1 MQDFK
6 RFSVI
11 CSVGGI
17 NSAGRSSFDFSYK
30 RLVLDKLDVS
40 AKKFLLK
47 DLSSLTNSEISSEKD
62 ILKKTLVRTI
72 NSDLF
77 DPELLMKDIMN
88 VNAAGQLPEGI
99 DLAKMYNSRQHPKG
113 IQMTIF
119 GVTDCLKN
127 LGRDWDSELKPLL
140 DPKRIGVF
148 SGPAIGQLDYEGMG
162 GLLQSRK
169 IGKRASSKHLSM
181 SLIGMSADFINAYVL
196 GSLGKT
202 GTVAGACATFLYN
215 LDLALKGIKNNE
227 LDFSIVGSAEAPINP
242 EITDG
247 FLATTGIAD
256 DKKILEMQNRNSDD
270 NFEEVDHKNA
280 CRPFGDNAGM
290 ILGEAAQ
297 FVAVTT
303 LEFALENG
311 LNILGGF
318 TDVAINADGFKKSI
332 SSPGIGNYLTMA
344 QSLSNTLKIGCSI
357 ENSIVI
363 AHGTGTF
370 QNRSTESDVL
380 NRVAEGFELKSWKVT
395 ALKGMLGHTMG
406 PAAGDELITA
416 IGIWNHGLIPGI
428 NTTKKLADDVL
439 TDNLDFCLKTK
450 EVDKETVNAIY
461 LNAKG
466 FGGNNGSCG
475 IVSPGFIKSKIDKQK
490 LKSYETKL
498 SLTEEKRNIYYEES
512 VNGKYELIYRFN
524 EEILNPSKD
533 MKISKD
539 KISISNYKDIEEII
553 LPETNMIYRLSFLF

>member
-6 RFSVI
+6 RFPVI

-30 RLVLDKLDVS
+30 RLVIDNLDANS
-40 AKKFLLK
+40 KKTLLK
-47 DLSSLTNSEISSEKD
+47 DLNSLTNSEISSEKD
-62 ILKKTLVRTI
+62 IFEKTLVRKV

-77 DPELLMKDIMN
+77 DPDLLMKDVMN

-99 DLAKMYNSRQHPKG
+99 NLSKMYNSRQHPKG

-119 GVTDCLKN
+119 GVTDCLRNMGK
-127 LGRDWDSELKPLL
+127 DWDTEIKPLL
-140 DPKRIGVF
+140 DPKKIGVF

-181 SLIGMSADFINAYVL
+181 SLIGMSADFINAYVI

-215 LDLALKGIKNNE
+215 LDLALKGIKNDE

-256 DKKILEMQNRNSDD
+256 DKKILEMQIRNNDD
-270 NFEEVDHKNA
+270 NTEEVDHKNA

-311 LNILGGF
+311 LKILGGF

-332 SSPGIGNYLTMA
+332 SSPGIGNYITMA

-357 ENSIVI
+357 QESIVI

-380 NRVAEGFELKSWKVT
+380 SRVAEGFKLKNWKVT

-416 IGIWNHGLIPGI
+416 LGIWNHGLIPGI
-428 NTTKKLADDVL
+428 NTTKKLANDVL
-439 TDNLDFCLKTK
+439 SDNLDFCLNTR
-450 EVDKETVNAIY
+450 EVDREKIDAIY

-475 IVSPGFIKSKIDKQK
+475 VVSPSFIQSKINKRDFKN
-490 LKSYETKL
+490 YEEKL
-498 SLTEEKRNIYYEES
+498 SETEAKRKVYLEES
-512 VNGKYELIYRFN
+512 NNGNYDLIYRFK
-524 EEILNPSKD
+524 EEVLDPSGD
-533 MKISKD
+533 MKITKD
-539 KISISNYKDIEEII
+539 KISISDYKDID
-553 LPETNMIYRLSFLF
+553 L

>member
-6 RFSVI
+6 RFPVI

-30 RLVLDKLDVS
+30 RLIIDKLDANS
-40 AKKFLLK
+40 KKSLLK
-47 DLSSLTNSEISSEKD
+47 DLNSLTNSEISSEKD
-62 ILKKTLVRTI
+62 IFEKTLVRKV

-77 DPELLMKDIMN
+77 DPDLLMKDVMN
-88 VNAAGQLPEGI
+88 VNAAGQIPEGI
-99 DLAKMYNSRQHPKG
+99 NLSKMYNSRQHPKG

-127 LGRDWDSELKPLL
+127 MGKDWGTEIKPLL
-140 DPKRIGVF
+140 DPKKIGVF

-256 DKKILEMQNRNSDD
+256 DKKIIDMQIRNNDD
-270 NFEEVDHKNA
+270 SPEEVDHKNA

-311 LNILGGF
+311 LKILGGF
-318 TDVAINADGFKKSI
+318 TDVAINADGFKQSI

-357 ENSIVI
+357 KDSIVI

-380 NRVAEGFELKSWKVT
+380 NRVAEGFELKNWKVT

-428 NTTKKLADDVL
+428 NTTKKLADDVSS
-439 TDNLDFCLKTK
+439 DNLDFCLNTR
-450 EVDKETVNAIY
+450 EVDKENVDSIF

-475 IVSPGFIKSKIDKQK
+475 VVSPNFIKSKINKND
-490 LKSYETKL
+490 LKNYEKKL
-498 SLTEEKRNIYYEES
+498 SDTEAKRKAYLEES
-512 VNGKYELIYRFN
+512 NNGNYNLIYRFK
-524 EEILNPSKD
+524 EEILDPSKD
-533 MKISKD
+533 MKITKD
-539 KISISNYKDIEEII
+539 KISISDYKDIE
-553 LPETNMIYRLSFLF
+553 L

>member
-6 RFSVI
+6 RFPVI

-30 RLVLDKLDVS
+30 RLVMDKLDS
-40 AKKFLLK
+40 PSKKTLLK
-47 DLSSLTNSEISSEKD
+47 DLNSLTNSEISSEKD
-62 ILKKTLVRTI
+62 ILEKTLVRKV

-77 DPELLMKDIMN
+77 DPELLMKDVMN

-99 DLAKMYNSRQHPKG
+99 NLSEMYNSRQHPKG

-127 LGRDWDSELKPLL
+127 LGKDWDTELKPLL
-140 DPKRIGVF
+140 DPKKIGVF

-227 LDFSIVGSAEAPINP
+227 LDFSIVGSAEAPVNP

-256 DKKILEMQNRNSDD
+256 DKKILEMQNRNNDD
-270 NFEEVDHKNA
+270 RPEEVDHKNA

-303 LEFALENG
+303 LEFALDNG
-311 LNILGGF
+311 LKILGGF

-332 SSPGIGNYLTMA
+332 SSPGIGNYITMA

-357 ENSIVI
+357 QESIVI

-380 NRVAEGFELKSWKVT
+380 NRVAEGFELKNWKVT

-406 PAAGDELITA
+406 PAAGDELMTA
-416 IGIWNHGLIPGI
+416 IGIWNYGFIPGI

-439 TDNLDFCLKTK
+439 SDNLDFCLNTR
-450 EVDKETVNAIY
+450 EVDLEKVDAIY

-475 IVSPGFIKSKIDKQK
+475 VVSPSFIKSKINQKDLKNYESKLQETEDKR
-490 LKSYETKL
+490 SAYFED
-498 SLTEEKRNIYYEES
+498 SN
-512 VNGKYELIYRFN
+512 NGNYELIYRFK
-524 EEILNPSKD
+524 EEILDPEGD
-533 MKISKD
+533 MKITKE
-539 KISISNYKDIEEII
+539 KISISNYKDID
-553 LPETNMIYRLSFLF
+553 L

>member
-6 RFSVI
+6 RFPVI

-30 RLVLDKLDVS
+30 RLVLDKLDAS

-47 DLSSLTNSEISSEKD
+47 DLSSLTNSEISSEQD
-62 ILKKTLVRTI
+62 ILTKTLVRTI

-99 DLAKMYNSRQHPKG
+99 DLSTMYNSRQHPKG

-127 LGRDWDSELKPLL
+127 LGKDWDSELKPLL

-380 NRVAEGFELKSWKVT
+380 NRVAEGFDLKSWKVT

-498 SLTEEKRNIYYEES
+498 SLTEEKRNIYFEES

-539 KISISNYKDIEEII
+539 KISISNYKDID
-553 LPETNMIYRLSFLF
+553 L

>member
-1 MQDFK
+1 
-6 RFSVI
+6 
-11 CSVGGI
+11 
-17 NSAGRSSFDFSYK
+17 
-30 RLVLDKLDVS
+30 
-40 AKKFLLK
+40 
-47 DLSSLTNSEISSEKD
+47 
-62 ILKKTLVRTI
+62 
-72 NSDLF
+72 
-77 DPELLMKDIMN
+77 
-88 VNAAGQLPEGI
+88 PEGI
-99 DLAKMYNSRQHPKG
+99 NLSKMYNSRQHPKG

-119 GVTDCLKN
+119 GVTDCLRNMGK
-127 LGRDWDSELKPLL
+127 DWDTEIKPLL
-140 DPKRIGVF
+140 DPKKIGVF

-256 DKKILEMQNRNSDD
+256 DKKILEMQIRNNDD
-270 NFEEVDHKNA
+270 NSEEVDHKNA

-303 LEFALENG
+303 FEFAIKNG
-311 LNILGGF
+311 LKILGGF

-332 SSPGIGNYLTMA
+332 SSPGIGNYITMA

-357 ENSIVI
+357 QESIVI

-380 NRVAEGFELKSWKVT
+380 NRVAEGFKLKNWKVT

-416 IGIWNHGLIPGI
+416 LGIWNHGLIPGI

-439 TDNLDFCLKTK
+439 SNNLDFCLNTQ
-450 EVDKETVNAIY
+450 EVDKEKVDAIY

-475 IVSPGFIKSKIDKQK
+475 VVSPSFIKSKIDKK
-490 LKSYETKL
+490 DLKDYEEKL
-498 SLTEEKRNIYYEES
+498 SETEAKRKVYLEES
-512 VNGKYELIYRFN
+512 NNGNYDLIYRFK
-524 EEILNPSKD
+524 EEVLDPSED
-533 MKISKD
+533 MKITVD
-539 KISISNYKDIEEII
+539 KISISDYRDID
-553 LPETNMIYRLSFLF
+553 L

>member
-6 RFSVI
+6 RFPVI

-30 RLVLDKLDVS
+30 RLVIDNLDANSKKL
-40 AKKFLLK
+40 LLK
-47 DLSSLTNSEISSEKD
+47 DLNSLTNSEISSEKD
-62 ILKKTLVRTI
+62 IFEKTLVRKV

-77 DPELLMKDIMN
+77 DPDLLMKDVMN

-99 DLAKMYNSRQHPKG
+99 NLSKMYNSRQHPKG

-119 GVTDCLKN
+119 GVTDCLRNMGK
-127 LGRDWDSELKPLL
+127 DWDTEIKPLL
-140 DPKRIGVF
+140 DPKKIGVF

-181 SLIGMSADFINAYVL
+181 SLIGMSADFINAYVI

-215 LDLALKGIKNNE
+215 LDLALKGIKNDE

-256 DKKILEMQNRNSDD
+256 DKKILEMQIRNNDD
-270 NFEEVDHKNA
+270 NTEEVDHKNA

-311 LNILGGF
+311 LKILGGF

-332 SSPGIGNYLTMA
+332 SSPGIGNYITMA

-357 ENSIVI
+357 QESIVI

-380 NRVAEGFELKSWKVT
+380 NRVAEGFKLKNWKVT

-416 IGIWNHGLIPGI
+416 LGIWNHGLIPGI

-439 TDNLDFCLKTK
+439 SDNLDFCLNTQ
-450 EVDKETVNAIY
+450 EVDKEKVDAIY

-475 IVSPGFIKSKIDKQK
+475 VVSPSFIKSKIDKK
-490 LKSYETKL
+490 DLKDYEEKL
-498 SLTEEKRNIYYEES
+498 SETEAKRKVYLEES
-512 VNGKYELIYRFN
+512 NNGNYDLIYRFK
-524 EEILNPSKD
+524 EEVLDPSED
-533 MKISKD
+533 MKITVD
-539 KISISNYKDIEEII
+539 KISISDYKDID
-553 LPETNMIYRLSFLF
+553 L

>member
-1 MQDFK
+1 MLNLK
-6 RFSVI
+6 RFPVI

-17 NSAGRSSFDFSYK
+17 NSAGRSSFNFSYK
-30 RLVLDKLDVS
+30 RLIIENLNKE
-40 AKKFLLK
+40 KKIELLK
-47 DLSSLTNSEISSEKD
+47 DLNNLTSGKISSETD
-62 ILKKTLVRTI
+62 ILNKTLVRKI
-72 NSDLF
+72 NADLY
-77 DPELLMKDIMN
+77 DPELLMTDVMK

-99 DLAKMYNSRQHPKG
+99 DISKTYNSRQHPKG

-127 LGRDWDSELKPLL
+127 IGKDWDNEIKPYIN
-140 DPKRIGVF
+140 PKRIGVF

-169 IGKRASSKHLSM
+169 IGKRATSKHLSM
-181 SLIGMSADFINAYVL
+181 SLIGMSADFINAYIL

-227 LDFSIVGSAEAPINP
+227 LDFTIVGSSEAPINP

-256 DKKILEMQNRNSDD
+256 DKKILEMQKRNGEGDNEINYRNS
-270 NFEEVDHKNA
+270 

-290 ILGEAAQ
+290 ILGEGAQ

-303 LEFALENG
+303 LEFALEKG
-311 LNILGGF
+311 LQILGGF

-344 QSLSNTLKIGCSI
+344 QSLSNTMKIGCSLK
-357 ENSIVI
+357 NSMVV

-380 NRVAEGFELKSWKVT
+380 NKVAEGFELKDWKVT

-406 PAAGDELITA
+406 PAAGDELMVA
-416 IGIWNHGLIPGI
+416 LGIWNQGIIPGI
-428 NTTKKLADDVL
+428 NTTNKLAQDVSSE
-439 TDNLDFCLKTK
+439 NLQFCLENT
-450 EVDKETVNAIY
+450 EVEKETIDTIF

-475 IVSPGFIKSKIDKQK
+475 VVSPYFIESLLDKK
-490 LKSYETKL
+490 TLDKHKTMVSETNYAR
-498 SLTEEKRNIYYEES
+498 EEYFEQSI
-512 VNGKYELIYRFN
+512 NGSYELIYKSN
-524 EEILNPSKD
+524 EEILDPDID
-533 MKISKD
+533 MTISKD
-539 KISISNYKDIEEII
+539 RVTLKSFKDID
-553 LPETNMIYRLSFLF
+553 L

>member
-1 MQDFK
+1 KFYMQDFK
-6 RFSVI
+6 RFPVI

-30 RLVLDKLDVS
+30 RLVIDNLDANSKKL
-40 AKKFLLK
+40 LLK
-47 DLSSLTNSEISSEKD
+47 DLNSLTNSEISSEKD
-62 ILKKTLVRTI
+62 IFEKTLVRKV
-72 NSDLF
+72 NSDLY
-77 DPELLMKDIMN
+77 DPDLLMKDVMN

-99 DLAKMYNSRQHPKG
+99 NLSKMYNSRQHPKG

-119 GVTDCLKN
+119 GVTDCLRNMGK
-127 LGRDWDSELKPLL
+127 DWDTEIKPLL
-140 DPKRIGVF
+140 DPKKIGVF

-256 DKKILEMQNRNSDD
+256 DKKILEMQIRNNDD
-270 NFEEVDHKNA
+270 NSEEVDHKNA

-303 LEFALENG
+303 LEFAIKNG
-311 LNILGGF
+311 LKILGGF

-332 SSPGIGNYLTMA
+332 SSPGIGNYITMA

-357 ENSIVI
+357 EESIVI

-380 NRVAEGFELKSWKVT
+380 NRVAEGFKLKNWKVT

-416 IGIWNHGLIPGI
+416 LGIWNHGLIPGI

-439 TDNLDFCLKTK
+439 SNNLDFCLNTQ
-450 EVDKETVNAIY
+450 EVDKEKVDAIY

-475 IVSPGFIKSKIDKQK
+475 VVSPSFIKSKIDKK
-490 LKSYETKL
+490 DLKDYEEKL
-498 SLTEEKRNIYYEES
+498 SETEAKRKVYLEES
-512 VNGKYELIYRFN
+512 NNGNYDLIYRFK
-524 EEILNPSKD
+524 EEVLDPSED
-533 MKISKD
+533 MKITVD
-539 KISISNYKDIEEII
+539 KISISDYRDID
-553 LPETNMIYRLSFLF
+553 L

>member
-6 RFSVI
+6 RFPVI

-30 RLVLDKLDVS
+30 RLVIDNLDANS
-40 AKKFLLK
+40 KKTLLK
-47 DLSSLTNSEISSEKD
+47 DLNSLSNSEISSEKD
-62 ILKKTLVRTI
+62 IFEKTLVRKI
-72 NSDLF
+72 NSALF
-77 DPELLMKDIMN
+77 DPDLLMKDVMN

-99 DLAKMYNSRQHPKG
+99 NLSKMYNSRQHPKG

-119 GVTDCLKN
+119 GVTDCLRNMGK
-127 LGRDWDSELKPLL
+127 DWDTEIKPLL
-140 DPKRIGVF
+140 DPKKIGVF

-181 SLIGMSADFINAYVL
+181 SLIGMSADFINAYVI

-215 LDLALKGIKNNE
+215 LDLALKGIKNDE

-256 DKKILEMQNRNSDD
+256 DKKILEMQIRNNDD
-270 NFEEVDHKNA
+270 NTEEVDHKNA

-311 LNILGGF
+311 LKILGGF

-332 SSPGIGNYLTMA
+332 SSPGIGNYITMA

-357 ENSIVI
+357 QESIVI

-380 NRVAEGFELKSWKVT
+380 SRVAEGFKLKNWKVT

-416 IGIWNHGLIPGI
+416 LGIWNHGLIPGI
-428 NTTKKLADDVL
+428 NTTKKLANDVL
-439 TDNLDFCLKTK
+439 SDNLDFCLNTR
-450 EVDKETVNAIY
+450 EVDREKIDAIY

-475 IVSPGFIKSKIDKQK
+475 VVSPSFIKSKINKRDFKN
-490 LKSYETKL
+490 YEEKL
-498 SLTEEKRNIYYEES
+498 SDAEAKRKVYLEES
-512 VNGKYELIYRFN
+512 NNGNYDLIYRFK
-524 EEILNPSKD
+524 EEILDPSGD
-533 MKISKD
+533 MKITKD
-539 KISISNYKDIEEII
+539 KISISDYKDID
-553 LPETNMIYRLSFLF
+553 L

>member
-1 MQDFK
+1 MLNLK
-6 RFSVI
+6 RFPVI

-30 RLVLDKLDVS
+30 RLIIENLNKE
-40 AKKFLLK
+40 KKIELLK
-47 DLSSLTNSEISSEKD
+47 DLNNLTSGKITSEID
-62 ILKKTLVRTI
+62 ILNNTLVRKI
-72 NSDLF
+72 NSDLY
-77 DPELLMKDIMN
+77 DPELLMTDVMK

-99 DLAKMYNSRQHPKG
+99 DISKMYNSRQHPKG

-127 LGRDWDSELKPLL
+127 IGKDWDNEIKPHIN
-140 DPKRIGVF
+140 PKRIGVF

-169 IGKRASSKHLSM
+169 IGKRATSKHLSM
-181 SLIGMSADFINAYVL
+181 SLIGMSADFINAYIL

-227 LDFSIVGSAEAPINP
+227 LDFTIVGSSEAPINP

-256 DKKILEMQNRNSDD
+256 DKKILEMQKRNGEGDNEINYRNS
-270 NFEEVDHKNA
+270 

-290 ILGEAAQ
+290 ILGEGAQ
-297 FVAVTT
+297 FVAITT
-303 LEFALENG
+303 LEFALEKG
-311 LNILGGF
+311 LQILGGF

-344 QSLSNTLKIGCSI
+344 QSLSNTMKIGCSLK
-357 ENSIVI
+357 NSMVV

-380 NRVAEGFELKSWKVT
+380 NKVAEGFELKDWKVT

-406 PAAGDELITA
+406 PAAGDELMVA
-416 IGIWNHGLIPGI
+416 LGIWNQGIIPGI
-428 NTTKKLADDVL
+428 NTTDKLAQDVSSE
-439 TDNLDFCLKTK
+439 NLKFCLKNT
-450 EVDKETVNAIY
+450 EVEKETIDTIF

-475 IVSPGFIKSKIDKQK
+475 VVSPYFIESLLDKKTLDKHKTMVSETNYAREEYFEQSING
-490 LKSYETKL
+490 SYE
-498 SLTEEKRNIYYEES
+498 LTYKS
-512 VNGKYELIYRFN
+512 N
-524 EEILNPSKD
+524 EEILDPDID
-533 MKISKD
+533 MKITKD
-539 KISISNYKDIEEII
+539 RVTIKNFKDID
-553 LPETNMIYRLSFLF
+553 L

>member
-6 RFSVI
+6 RFPVI

-30 RLVLDKLDVS
+30 RLVIDNLDANS
-40 AKKFLLK
+40 KKTLLK
-47 DLSSLTNSEISSEKD
+47 DLNSLTNSEISSEKD
-62 ILKKTLVRTI
+62 IFEKTLVRKV
-72 NSDLF
+72 NSALF
-77 DPELLMKDIMN
+77 DPDLLMKDVMN

-99 DLAKMYNSRQHPKG
+99 NLSKMYNSRQHPKG

-119 GVTDCLKN
+119 GVTDCLRNMGK
-127 LGRDWDSELKPLL
+127 DWDTEIKPLL
-140 DPKRIGVF
+140 DPKKIGVF

-181 SLIGMSADFINAYVL
+181 SLIGMSADFINAYVI

-215 LDLALKGIKNNE
+215 LDLALKGIKNDE

-256 DKKILEMQNRNSDD
+256 DKKILEMQIRNNDD
-270 NFEEVDHKNA
+270 NTEEVDHKNA

-290 ILGEAAQ
+290 TLGEAAQ

-311 LNILGGF
+311 LKILGGF

-332 SSPGIGNYLTMA
+332 SSPGIGNYITMA

-357 ENSIVI
+357 QESIVI

-380 NRVAEGFELKSWKVT
+380 NRVAEGFKLKNWKVT

-416 IGIWNHGLIPGI
+416 LGIWNHGLIPGI

-439 TDNLDFCLKTK
+439 SDNLDFCLNTQ
-450 EVDKETVNAIY
+450 EVDKEKVDAIY

-475 IVSPGFIKSKIDKQK
+475 VVSPSFIKSKINKRDFKN
-490 LKSYETKL
+490 YEEKL
-498 SLTEEKRNIYYEES
+498 SETEAKRKVYLEES
-512 VNGKYELIYRFN
+512 NNGNYDLIYRFK
-524 EEILNPSKD
+524 EEVLDPSED
-533 MKISKD
+533 MKITVD
-539 KISISNYKDIEEII
+539 KISISDYKDID
-553 LPETNMIYRLSFLF
+553 L

>member
-6 RFSVI
+6 RFPVI

-30 RLVLDKLDVS
+30 RLVIDNLDANS
-40 AKKFLLK
+40 KKTLLK
-47 DLSSLTNSEISSEKD
+47 DLNSLTNSEISSEKD
-62 ILKKTLVRTI
+62 IFEKTLVRKV
-72 NSDLF
+72 NSALF
-77 DPELLMKDIMN
+77 DPDLLMKDVMN

-99 DLAKMYNSRQHPKG
+99 NLSKMYNSRQHPKG

-119 GVTDCLKN
+119 GVTDCLRNMGK
-127 LGRDWDSELKPLL
+127 DWDTEIKPLL
-140 DPKRIGVF
+140 DPKKIGVF

-181 SLIGMSADFINAYVL
+181 SLIGMSADFINAYVI

-215 LDLALKGIKNNE
+215 LDLALKGIKNDE

-256 DKKILEMQNRNSDD
+256 DKKILEMQIRNNDD
-270 NFEEVDHKNA
+270 NTEEVDHKNA

-311 LNILGGF
+311 LKILGGF

-332 SSPGIGNYLTMA
+332 SSPGIGNYITMA

-357 ENSIVI
+357 QESIVI

-380 NRVAEGFELKSWKVT
+380 NRVAEGFKLKNWKVT

-416 IGIWNHGLIPGI
+416 LGIWNHGLIPGI

-439 TDNLDFCLKTK
+439 SDNLDFCLNTQ
-450 EVDKETVNAIY
+450 EVDKEKVDAIY

-475 IVSPGFIKSKIDKQK
+475 VVSPSFIKSKIDKK
-490 LKSYETKL
+490 VLKDYEEKL
-498 SLTEEKRNIYYEES
+498 SETEAKRKVYLEES
-512 VNGKYELIYRFN
+512 NNGNYDLIYRFK
-524 EEILNPSKD
+524 EEILDPSED
-533 MKISKD
+533 MKITKD
-539 KISISNYKDIEEII
+539 KISISDYKDID
-553 LPETNMIYRLSFLF
+553 L

>member
-6 RFSVI
+6 RFPVI

-30 RLVLDKLDVS
+30 RLILDSLDTQS
-40 AKKFLLK
+40 KKSLLK
-47 DLSSLTNSEISSEKD
+47 DLNALTNSEISSEKD
-62 ILKKTLVRTI
+62 ILKKTLVRELD
-72 NSDLF
+72 SDLF
-77 DPELLMKDIMN
+77 DPELLMKEIMN

-99 DLAKMYNSRQHPKG
+99 DLSKMYNSRQHPKG

-127 LGRDWDSELKPLL
+127 LGKDWDTELKPLL
-140 DPKRIGVF
+140 DPKKIGVF

-196 GSLGKT
+196 GSIGKT

-227 LDFSIVGSAEAPINP
+227 IDFSIVGSAEAPINP

-256 DKKILEMQNRNSDD
+256 DKKILEMQIRNDD
-270 NFEEVDHKNA
+270 ENSIDVDHKNA

-303 LEFALENG
+303 LEFAITNG
-311 LNILGGF
+311 LKILGGF

-332 SSPGIGNYLTMA
+332 SSPGIGNYVTMA
-344 QSLSNTLKIGCSI
+344 QSLSNTLKLGCSI
-357 ENSIVI
+357 QDSIVI

-380 NRVAEGFELKSWKVT
+380 NRVAEGFELKNWKVT

-416 IGIWNHGLIPGI
+416 IGIWNHGLVPGI

-439 TDNLDFCLKTK
+439 SDNLDFCLSTK
-450 EVDKETVNAIY
+450 EIDKERVDAIY

-475 IVSPGFIKSKIDKQK
+475 VVSPNFIKSKINKKD
-490 LKSYETKL
+490 LKNYETKL
-498 SLTEEKRNIYYEES
+498 SETEEKRTIYFEES
-512 VNGKYELIYRFN
+512 INGKYDLIYRFN
-524 EEILNPSKD
+524 EEILDPTKD
-533 MKISKD
+533 IKITKD
-539 KISISNYKDIEEII
+539 KISISDYKDID
-553 LPETNMIYRLSFLF
+553 L

>member
-1 MQDFK
+1 MLDLK
-6 RFSVI
+6 RFPVI

-17 NSAGRSSFDFSYK
+17 NSAGRSSFNFSYK
-30 RLVLDKLDVS
+30 RLIIENLNKE
-40 AKKFLLK
+40 KKIELLK
-47 DLSSLTNSEISSEKD
+47 DLNNLTNGKISSEKD
-62 ILKKTLVRTI
+62 ILNKTLVRKI
-72 NSDLF
+72 NSDLY
-77 DPELLMKDIMN
+77 DPELLMADVMK

-99 DLAKMYNSRQHPKG
+99 DISKMYNSRQHPKG

-127 LGRDWDSELKPLL
+127 IGKDWDNEIKPYIN
-140 DPKRIGVF
+140 PKRIGVF

-169 IGKRASSKHLSM
+169 IGKRATSKHLSM
-181 SLIGMSADFINAYVL
+181 SLIGMSADFINAYIL

-227 LDFSIVGSAEAPINP
+227 LDFTIVGSSEAPINP

-256 DKKILEMQNRNSDD
+256 DKKILEMQKRNGEGDNEINYRNS
-270 NFEEVDHKNA
+270 

-290 ILGEAAQ
+290 ILGEGAQ

-303 LEFALENG
+303 LEFALEKG
-311 LNILGGF
+311 LQILGGF

-344 QSLSNTLKIGCSI
+344 QSLSNTMKIGCSLK
-357 ENSIVI
+357 NSMVV

-380 NRVAEGFELKSWKVT
+380 NKVAEGFELKDWKVT

-406 PAAGDELITA
+406 PAAGDELMVA
-416 IGIWNHGLIPGI
+416 LGIWNQGIIPGI
-428 NTTKKLADDVL
+428 NTTNKLAQDVSSE
-439 TDNLDFCLKTK
+439 NLKFCLENT
-450 EVDKETVNAIY
+450 EVEKETIDTIF

-475 IVSPGFIKSKIDKQK
+475 VVSPYFIESLLDKK
-490 LKSYETKL
+490 TLDKHKTMVSETNYAR
-498 SLTEEKRNIYYEES
+498 EEYFEQSI
-512 VNGKYELIYRFN
+512 NGSYELIYKSN
-524 EEILNPSKD
+524 EEILDPDID
-533 MKISKD
+533 MTISKD
-539 KISISNYKDIEEII
+539 RVTLKGFKDID
-553 LPETNMIYRLSFLF
+553 L

>member
-6 RFSVI
+6 RFPVI

-30 RLVLDKLDVS
+30 RLVIDNLDANS
-40 AKKFLLK
+40 KKTLLK
-47 DLSSLTNSEISSEKD
+47 DLNSLTNSEISSEKD
-62 ILKKTLVRTI
+62 IFEKTLVRTV

-77 DPELLMKDIMN
+77 DPDLLMKDVMN

-99 DLAKMYNSRQHPKG
+99 NLSKMYNSRQHPKG

-119 GVTDCLKN
+119 GVTDCLRNMGK
-127 LGRDWDSELKPLL
+127 DWDTEIKPLL
-140 DPKRIGVF
+140 DPKKIGVF

-181 SLIGMSADFINAYVL
+181 SLIGMSADFINAYVI

-215 LDLALKGIKNNE
+215 LDLALKGIKNDE

-256 DKKILEMQNRNSDD
+256 DKKILEMQIRNNDD
-270 NFEEVDHKNA
+270 NTEEVDHKNA

-311 LNILGGF
+311 LKILGGF

-332 SSPGIGNYLTMA
+332 SSPGIGNYITMA

-357 ENSIVI
+357 QESIVI

-380 NRVAEGFELKSWKVT
+380 SRVAEGFKLKNWKVT

-416 IGIWNHGLIPGI
+416 LGIWNHGLIPGI
-428 NTTKKLADDVL
+428 NTTKKLANDVL
-439 TDNLDFCLKTK
+439 SDNLDFCLNTR
-450 EVDKETVNAIY
+450 EVDKEKIDAIY

-475 IVSPGFIKSKIDKQK
+475 VVSPSFIKSKINKRDFKN
-490 LKSYETKL
+490 YEEKL
-498 SLTEEKRNIYYEES
+498 SETEAKRKVYLEES
-512 VNGKYELIYRFN
+512 NNGNYDLIYRFK
-524 EEILNPSKD
+524 EEVLDPSED
-533 MKISKD
+533 MKITKD
-539 KISISNYKDIEEII
+539 KISISDYKDID
-553 LPETNMIYRLSFLF
+553 L

>member
-6 RFSVI
+6 RFPVI

-30 RLVLDKLDVS
+30 RLVIDNLDANS
-40 AKKFLLK
+40 KKTLLK
-47 DLSSLTNSEISSEKD
+47 DLNSLTNSEISSEKD
-62 ILKKTLVRTI
+62 IFEKTLVRKV
-72 NSDLF
+72 NSALF
-77 DPELLMKDIMN
+77 DPDLLMKDVMN

-99 DLAKMYNSRQHPKG
+99 NLSKMYNSRQHPKG

-119 GVTDCLKN
+119 GVTDCLRNMGK
-127 LGRDWDSELKPLL
+127 DWDTEIKPLL
-140 DPKRIGVF
+140 DPKKIGVF

-181 SLIGMSADFINAYVL
+181 SLIGMSADFINAYVI

-215 LDLALKGIKNNE
+215 LDLALKGIKNDE

-256 DKKILEMQNRNSDD
+256 DKKILEMQIRNNDD
-270 NFEEVDHKNA
+270 NTEEVDHKNA

-311 LNILGGF
+311 LKILGGF

-332 SSPGIGNYLTMA
+332 SSPGIGNYITMA

-357 ENSIVI
+357 QESIVI

-380 NRVAEGFELKSWKVT
+380 SRVAEGFKLKNWKVT

-416 IGIWNHGLIPGI
+416 LGIWNHGLIPGI
-428 NTTKKLADDVL
+428 NTTKKLANDVL
-439 TDNLDFCLKTK
+439 SDNLDFCLNTR
-450 EVDKETVNAIY
+450 EVDKEKIDAIY

-475 IVSPGFIKSKIDKQK
+475 VVSPSFIKSKINKRDFKN
-490 LKSYETKL
+490 YEEKL
-498 SLTEEKRNIYYEES
+498 SDTEAKRKVYLEES
-512 VNGKYELIYRFN
+512 NNGNYDLIYRFK
-524 EEILNPSKD
+524 EEILDPSED
-533 MKISKD
+533 MKITKD
-539 KISISNYKDIEEII
+539 KISISDYKDID
-553 LPETNMIYRLSFLF
+553 L

>member
-6 RFSVI
+6 RFPVI

-30 RLVLDKLDVS
+30 RLVIDNLDANS
-40 AKKFLLK
+40 KKTLLK
-47 DLSSLTNSEISSEKD
+47 DLNSLTNSEISSEKD
-62 ILKKTLVRTI
+62 IFEKTLVRKV
-72 NSDLF
+72 NSALF
-77 DPELLMKDIMN
+77 DPDLLMKDVMN

-99 DLAKMYNSRQHPKG
+99 NLSKMYNSRQHPKG

-119 GVTDCLKN
+119 GVTDCLRNMGK
-127 LGRDWDSELKPLL
+127 DWDTEIKPLL
-140 DPKRIGVF
+140 DPKKIGVF

-181 SLIGMSADFINAYVL
+181 SLIGMSADFINAYVI

-215 LDLALKGIKNNE
+215 LDLALKGIKNDE

-256 DKKILEMQNRNSDD
+256 DKKILEMQIRNNDD
-270 NFEEVDHKNA
+270 NTEEVDHKNA

-311 LNILGGF
+311 LKILGGF

-332 SSPGIGNYLTMA
+332 SSPGIGNYITMA

-357 ENSIVI
+357 QESIVI

-380 NRVAEGFELKSWKVT
+380 SRVAEGFKLKNWKVT

-416 IGIWNHGLIPGI
+416 LGIWNHGLIPGI
-428 NTTKKLADDVL
+428 NTTKKLANDVL
-439 TDNLDFCLKTK
+439 SDNLDFCLNTR
-450 EVDKETVNAIY
+450 EVDKEKVDAIY

-475 IVSPGFIKSKIDKQK
+475 VVSPSFIKSKINKRDFKN
-490 LKSYETKL
+490 YEEKL
-498 SLTEEKRNIYYEES
+498 SETEAKRKVYLEES
-512 VNGKYELIYRFN
+512 NNGNYDLIYRFK
-524 EEILNPSKD
+524 EEILDPSED
-533 MKISKD
+533 MKITKD
-539 KISISNYKDIEEII
+539 KISISDYKDID
-553 LPETNMIYRLSFLF
+553 L

>member
-6 RFSVI
+6 RFPVI

-30 RLVLDKLDVS
+30 RLVLDKLDAS

-99 DLAKMYNSRQHPKG
+99 DLSKMYNSRQHPKG

-127 LGRDWDSELKPLL
+127 LGKDWDSELKPLL

-148 SGPAIGQLDYEGMG
+148 SGPAIGQLDFEGMG

-270 NFEEVDHKNA
+270 NFEKVDHKNA

-380 NRVAEGFELKSWKVT
+380 NRVAEGFDLRGWKVT

-450 EVDKETVNAIY
+450 EVDKETVNVIY

-498 SLTEEKRNIYYEES
+498 SLTEEKRNIYFEES

-539 KISISNYKDIEEII
+539 KISISNYKDID
-553 LPETNMIYRLSFLF
+553 L

>member
-6 RFSVI
+6 RFPVI

-30 RLVLDKLDVS
+30 RLILDSLDTQS
-40 AKKFLLK
+40 KKSLLK
-47 DLSSLTNSEISSEKD
+47 DFNALTNSEISSEKD
-62 ILKKTLVRTI
+62 ILKKTLVRKL
-72 NSDLF
+72 NSELF
-77 DPELLMKDIMN
+77 DPEKLMKNVMN

-99 DLAKMYNSRQHPKG
+99 DLSKMYNSRQHPKG

-127 LGRDWDSELKPLL
+127 LGKDWDTELKPLL
-140 DPKRIGVF
+140 DPKKIGVF

-256 DKKILEMQNRNSDD
+256 DKKILEMQIRNDD
-270 NFEEVDHKNA
+270 ENSMEVDHKNA

-303 LEFALENG
+303 LEFAITNG
-311 LNILGGF
+311 LKILGGF

-332 SSPGIGNYLTMA
+332 SSPGIGNYVTMA
-344 QSLSNTLKIGCSI
+344 QSLSNTLKLGCSI
-357 ENSIVI
+357 QDSIVI

-380 NRVAEGFELKSWKVT
+380 NRVAEGFELKNWKVT

-439 TDNLDFCLKTK
+439 SDNLDFCLNTK
-450 EVDKETVNAIY
+450 EVDKEKVDAIY

-475 IVSPGFIKSKIDKQK
+475 VVSPNFIKSKMDKK
-490 LKSYETKL
+490 DLKNYETKL
-498 SLTEEKRNIYYEES
+498 SETEEKRTIYFEES
-512 VNGKYELIYRFN
+512 INGKYDLIYRFN
-524 EEILNPSKD
+524 EEILDATKD
-533 MKISKD
+533 IKITKD
-539 KISISNYKDIEEII
+539 KISISDYKDID
-553 LPETNMIYRLSFLF
+553 L

>member
-6 RFSVI
+6 RFPVI

-30 RLVLDKLDVS
+30 RLVLDKLDAS

-99 DLAKMYNSRQHPKG
+99 DLSTMYNSRQHPKG

-127 LGRDWDSELKPLL
+127 LGKDWDSELKPLL

-380 NRVAEGFELKSWKVT
+380 NRVAEGFDLKSWKVT

-498 SLTEEKRNIYYEES
+498 SLTEEKRNIYFEES

-539 KISISNYKDIEEII
+539 KISISNYKDID
-553 LPETNMIYRLSFLF
+553 L

>member
-6 RFSVI
+6 RFPVI

-30 RLVLDKLDVS
+30 RLVIDNLDANS
-40 AKKFLLK
+40 KKTLLK
-47 DLSSLTNSEISSEKD
+47 DLNSLTNSEISSEKD
-62 ILKKTLVRTI
+62 IFEKTLVRKV
-72 NSDLF
+72 NSALF
-77 DPELLMKDIMN
+77 DPDLLMKDVMN

-99 DLAKMYNSRQHPKG
+99 NLSKMYNSRQHPKG

-119 GVTDCLKN
+119 GVTDCLRNMGK
-127 LGRDWDSELKPLL
+127 DWDTEIKPLL
-140 DPKRIGVF
+140 DPKKIGVF

-181 SLIGMSADFINAYVL
+181 SLIGMSADFINAYVI

-215 LDLALKGIKNNE
+215 LDLALKGIKNDE

-256 DKKILEMQNRNSDD
+256 DKKILEMQIRNKDD
-270 NFEEVDHKNA
+270 NTEKVDHKNA

-311 LNILGGF
+311 LKILGGF

-332 SSPGIGNYLTMA
+332 SSPGIGNYITMA

-357 ENSIVI
+357 QESIVI

-380 NRVAEGFELKSWKVT
+380 SRVAEGFKLKNWKVT

-416 IGIWNHGLIPGI
+416 LGIWNHGLIPGI
-428 NTTKKLADDVL
+428 NTTKKLANDVL
-439 TDNLDFCLKTK
+439 SDNLDFCLNTR
-450 EVDKETVNAIY
+450 EVDREKIDAIY

-475 IVSPGFIKSKIDKQK
+475 VVSPSFIKSKINKRDFKN
-490 LKSYETKL
+490 YEEKL
-498 SLTEEKRNIYYEES
+498 SDTEAKRKVYLEES
-512 VNGKYELIYRFN
+512 NNGNYDLIYRFK
-524 EEILNPSKD
+524 EEILDPSGD
-533 MKISKD
+533 MKITKD
-539 KISISNYKDIEEII
+539 KISISDYKDID
-553 LPETNMIYRLSFLF
+553 L

>member
-6 RFSVI
+6 RFPVI

-30 RLVLDKLDVS
+30 RLVIDNLDANSKKL
-40 AKKFLLK
+40 LLK
-47 DLSSLTNSEISSEKD
+47 DLNSLTNSEISSEKD
-62 ILKKTLVRTI
+62 IFEKTLVRKV
-72 NSDLF
+72 NSDLY
-77 DPELLMKDIMN
+77 DPDLLMKDVMN

-99 DLAKMYNSRQHPKG
+99 NLSKMYNSRQHPKG

-119 GVTDCLKN
+119 GVTDCLRNMGK
-127 LGRDWDSELKPLL
+127 DWDTEIKPLL
-140 DPKRIGVF
+140 DPKKIGVF

-256 DKKILEMQNRNSDD
+256 DKKILEMQIRNNDD
-270 NFEEVDHKNA
+270 NSEEVDHKNA

-297 FVAVTT
+297 FAAVTT
-303 LEFALENG
+303 LEFAIKNG
-311 LNILGGF
+311 LKILGGF

-332 SSPGIGNYLTMA
+332 SSPGIGNYITMA

-357 ENSIVI
+357 EESIVI

-380 NRVAEGFELKSWKVT
+380 NRVAEGFKLKNWKVT

-416 IGIWNHGLIPGI
+416 LGIWNHGLIPGI

-439 TDNLDFCLKTK
+439 SNNLDFCLNTQ
-450 EVDKETVNAIY
+450 EVDKEKVDAIY

-475 IVSPGFIKSKIDKQK
+475 VVSPSFIKSKIDKK
-490 LKSYETKL
+490 DLKDYEEKL
-498 SLTEEKRNIYYEES
+498 SETEAKRKVYLEES
-512 VNGKYELIYRFN
+512 NNGNYDLIYRFK
-524 EEILNPSKD
+524 EEVLDPSED
-533 MKISKD
+533 MKITVD
-539 KISISNYKDIEEII
+539 KISISDYRDID
-553 LPETNMIYRLSFLF
+553 L

>member
-6 RFSVI
+6 RFPVI

-30 RLVLDKLDVS
+30 RLVIDNLDANSKKL
-40 AKKFLLK
+40 LLK
-47 DLSSLTNSEISSEKD
+47 DLNSLTNSEISSEKD
-62 ILKKTLVRTI
+62 IFEKTLVRKV
-72 NSDLF
+72 NSDLY
-77 DPELLMKDIMN
+77 DPDLLMKDVMN

-99 DLAKMYNSRQHPKG
+99 NLSKMYNSRQHPKG

-119 GVTDCLKN
+119 GVTDCLRNMGK
-127 LGRDWDSELKPLL
+127 DWDTEIKPLL
-140 DPKRIGVF
+140 DPKKIGVF

-256 DKKILEMQNRNSDD
+256 DKKILEMQIRNNDD
-270 NFEEVDHKNA
+270 NSEEVDHKNA

-297 FVAVTT
+297 FAAVTT
-303 LEFALENG
+303 LEFAIKNG
-311 LNILGGF
+311 LKILGGF

-332 SSPGIGNYLTMA
+332 SSPGIGNYITMA

-357 ENSIVI
+357 QESIVI

-380 NRVAEGFELKSWKVT
+380 NRVAEGFKLKNWKVT

-416 IGIWNHGLIPGI
+416 LGIWNHGLIPGI

-439 TDNLDFCLKTK
+439 SNNLDFCLNTQ
-450 EVDKETVNAIY
+450 EVDKEKVDAIY

-475 IVSPGFIKSKIDKQK
+475 VVSPSFIKSKIDKK
-490 LKSYETKL
+490 DLKDYEEKL
-498 SLTEEKRNIYYEES
+498 SETEAKRKVYLEES
-512 VNGKYELIYRFN
+512 NNGNYDLIYRFK
-524 EEILNPSKD
+524 EEVLDPSED
-533 MKISKD
+533 MKITVD
-539 KISISNYKDIEEII
+539 KISISDYKDID
-553 LPETNMIYRLSFLF
+553 L

>member
-6 RFSVI
+6 RFPVI

-30 RLVLDKLDVS
+30 RLVIDNLDANS
-40 AKKFLLK
+40 KKTLLK
-47 DLSSLTNSEISSEKD
+47 DLNSLTNSEISSEKD
-62 ILKKTLVRTI
+62 IFEKTLVRKV
-72 NSDLF
+72 NSALF
-77 DPELLMKDIMN
+77 DPDLLMKDVMN

-99 DLAKMYNSRQHPKG
+99 NLSKMYNSRQHPKG

-119 GVTDCLKN
+119 GVTDCLRNMGK
-127 LGRDWDSELKPLL
+127 DWDTEIKPLL
-140 DPKRIGVF
+140 DPKKIGVF

-181 SLIGMSADFINAYVL
+181 SLIGMSADFINAYVI

-215 LDLALKGIKNNE
+215 LDLALKGIKNDE

-256 DKKILEMQNRNSDD
+256 DKKILEMQIRNNDD
-270 NFEEVDHKNA
+270 NTEEVDHKNA

-311 LNILGGF
+311 LKILGGF

-332 SSPGIGNYLTMA
+332 SSPGIGNYITMA

-357 ENSIVI
+357 QESIVI

-380 NRVAEGFELKSWKVT
+380 SRVAEGFKLKNWKVT

-416 IGIWNHGLIPGI
+416 LGIWNHGLIPGI
-428 NTTKKLADDVL
+428 NTTKKLANDVL
-439 TDNLDFCLKTK
+439 SDNLDFCLNTR
-450 EVDKETVNAIY
+450 EVDKEKIDAIY

-475 IVSPGFIKSKIDKQK
+475 VVSPSFIKSKINKRDFKN
-490 LKSYETKL
+490 YEKKL
-498 SLTEEKRNIYYEES
+498 SDTEAKRKVYLEES
-512 VNGKYELIYRFN
+512 NNGNYDLIYRFK
-524 EEILNPSKD
+524 EEILDPSRD
-533 MKISKD
+533 MKITKD
-539 KISISNYKDIEEII
+539 KISISDYKDID
-553 LPETNMIYRLSFLF
+553 L

>member
-6 RFSVI
+6 RFPVI
-11 CSVGGI
+11 CSVGGL

-30 RLVLDKLDVS
+30 RLVIDSLDANS
-40 AKKFLLK
+40 KKSLLK
-47 DLSSLTNSEISSEKD
+47 DLKSLTNSEISSEKD
-62 ILKKTLVRTI
+62 IFEKTLVRKV
-72 NSDLF
+72 NSDIF
-77 DPELLMKDIMN
+77 DPDFLMKNVMN
-88 VNAAGQLPEGI
+88 VNAAGQLPEGMN
-99 DLAKMYNSRQHPKG
+99 LSKMYNSRQHPKG

-119 GVTDCLKN
+119 GVTDCLRNMGK
-127 LGRDWDSELKPLL
+127 DWDTEIKPLL
-140 DPKRIGVF
+140 DPKKIGVF

-256 DKKILEMQNRNSDD
+256 DKKILEMQIRNNDD
-270 NFEEVDHKNA
+270 NSEEVNHKNA

-303 LEFALENG
+303 LEFAIKNG
-311 LNILGGF
+311 LKIFGGF

-332 SSPGIGNYLTMA
+332 SSPGIGNYITMA
-344 QSLSNTLKIGCSI
+344 QSLSNTLKIGCSVQ
-357 ENSIVI
+357 ESIVI
-363 AHGTGTF
+363 AHGTGTL

-380 NRVAEGFELKSWKVT
+380 NRVAEGFELKNWKVT

-406 PAAGDELITA
+406 PAAGDELLTA
-416 IGIWNHGLIPGI
+416 LGIWNHGLIPGI

-439 TDNLDFCLKTK
+439 SDNLNFCLKTQ
-450 EVDKETVNAIY
+450 EVDKEKVDAIY

-475 IVSPGFIKSKIDKQK
+475 VVSPSFIKSKINKKD
-490 LKSYETKL
+490 LKNYEEKL
-498 SLTEEKRNIYYEES
+498 SVTEAKREAYLEES
-512 VNGKYELIYRFN
+512 NNGNYDLIYRFK
-524 EEILNPSKD
+524 EEILDPSGD
-533 MKISKD
+533 MKITKD
-539 KISISNYKDIEEII
+539 KISISDYKDID
-553 LPETNMIYRLSFLF
+553 L

>member
-6 RFSVI
+6 RFPVI

-30 RLVLDKLDVS
+30 RLVIDNLDANS
-40 AKKFLLK
+40 KKTLLK
-47 DLSSLTNSEISSEKD
+47 DLNSLTNSEISSEKD
-62 ILKKTLVRTI
+62 IFEKTLVRTV

-77 DPELLMKDIMN
+77 DPDLLMKDVMN

-99 DLAKMYNSRQHPKG
+99 NLSKMYNSRQHPKG

-119 GVTDCLKN
+119 GVTDCLRNMGK
-127 LGRDWDSELKPLL
+127 DWDTEIKPLL
-140 DPKRIGVF
+140 DPKKIGVF

-181 SLIGMSADFINAYVL
+181 SLIGMSADFINAYVI

-215 LDLALKGIKNNE
+215 LDLALKGIKNDE

-256 DKKILEMQNRNSDD
+256 DKKILEMQIRNNDD
-270 NFEEVDHKNA
+270 NTEEVDHKNA

-311 LNILGGF
+311 LKILGGF

-332 SSPGIGNYLTMA
+332 SSPGIGNYITMA

-357 ENSIVI
+357 QESIVI

-380 NRVAEGFELKSWKVT
+380 SRVAEGFKLKNWKVT

-416 IGIWNHGLIPGI
+416 LGIWNHGLIPGI
-428 NTTKKLADDVL
+428 NTTKKLANDVL
-439 TDNLDFCLKTK
+439 SDNLDFCLKTR
-450 EVDKETVNAIY
+450 EVDKEKIDAIY

-475 IVSPGFIKSKIDKQK
+475 VVSPSFIKSKINKRDFKN
-490 LKSYETKL
+490 YEEKL
-498 SLTEEKRNIYYEES
+498 SDTEAKRKVYLEES
-512 VNGKYELIYRFN
+512 NNGNYDLIYRFK
-524 EEILNPSKD
+524 EEILDPSED
-533 MKISKD
+533 MKITKD
-539 KISISNYKDIEEII
+539 KISISDYKDID
-553 LPETNMIYRLSFLF
+553 L

>member
-6 RFSVI
+6 RFPVI

-30 RLVLDKLDVS
+30 RLVMDSLDTPTKEILI
-40 AKKFLLK
+40 K
-47 DLSSLTNSEISSEKD
+47 DLDSLTNSEISSEQD
-62 ILKKTLVRTI
+62 ILEKTLVRKV

-77 DPELLMKDIMN
+77 DPELLMKDVMN

-99 DLAKMYNSRQHPKG
+99 NLSKMYNSRQHPKG

-119 GVTDCLKN
+119 GVTDCLRN
-127 LGRDWDSELKPLL
+127 LGKDWENQIKPLL
-140 DPKRIGVF
+140 DPKKIGVF

-169 IGKRASSKHLSM
+169 IGKRANSKHLSM

-227 LDFSIVGSAEAPINP
+227 LDFSIVGSAEAPVNP

-256 DKKILEMQNRNSDD
+256 DKKILEMQIRNDDENSD
-270 NFEEVDHKNA
+270 EVDHKNA

-311 LNILGGF
+311 LKILGGF

-332 SSPGIGNYLTMA
+332 SSPGIGNYITMA

-357 ENSIVI
+357 QESIVI

-380 NRVAEGFELKSWKVT
+380 NRVADGFELKNWKVT

-428 NTTKKLADDVL
+428 NTTKKLADDVFS
-439 TDNLDFCLKTK
+439 DNLDFCLSTRK
-450 EVDKETVNAIY
+450 VDIEKVDAIY

-475 IVSPGFIKSKIDKQK
+475 VVSPDFIKSKINQK
-490 LKSYETKL
+490 ELKIYESKL
-498 SLTEEKRNIYYEES
+498 AETEENRTVYFEES
-512 VNGKYELIYRFN
+512 NSGKYDLIYRFK
-524 EEILNPSKD
+524 EEILDPASD
-533 MKISKD
+533 MKITKD
-539 KISISNYKDIEEII
+539 KISISDYKDID
-553 LPETNMIYRLSFLF
+553 L